1 MSKFICKKP
10 APGTLANRAM
20 LVYTSEGQEAKMAA
34 RTTGS
39 KYIKTL
45 KLENVL
51 G

>member
-10 APGTLANRAM
+10 APGSLANRAM
-20 LVYTSEGQEAKMAA
+20 LVYTSEGQEAKMPEQ
-34 RTTGS
+34 TTGA

-45 KLENVL
+45 KLEKVL